1 MIRFMSNMP
10 IFRRMIMA
18 FIFATL
24 IPGMV
29 IALLGGFFINSFQ
42 NQGLAVRT
50 SFDAQSLASD
60 ENANLQR
67 MNALLQ
73 AKFYQIFASES
84 QAVTDPSLF
93 ASGGLVDGEIRAL
106 ESDFDRNLPVYQN
119 QYELATSSNMANV
132 LSILRS
138 NDAQNAQGI
147 VNSQQQALNAV
158 LGRTGWWAEY
168 KSYQDQLANNLE
180 KLQTDLQTAK
190 YLSPTQL
197 KDDYQTNYALLHQ
210 SILYFTNLRNNWQ
223 QVQQAAVDM
232 GKAVTSVGSAQVVP
246 IFVATAGALVLII
259 LVIILTGYIVNQT
272 ITRPLS
278 QLATI
283 TSRINEG
290 KMETRAVVNGRDEIS
305 VVATAMNGMLNNIVH
320 LMQDAQTQRDRL
332 QARVEKLVSEVCNVG
347 EGDLQVQAEVTSDAL
362 GVLADSFN
370 YMVEE
375 LSSLVVR
382 VKMMA
387 HEVENSTTMTFQSM
401 VQLVGNGDIQIQ
413 QIGRA
418 AQEVQSMAD
427 VNRQVAERAQALH
440 IIADDALLMA
450 EAGRESVQQTLEGMG
465 RIQTYVQD
473 TSSKVQALGDS
484 SREIDNI
491 VGVISTIA
499 QQTNRLALDAAVQAA
514 TAGENGKGF
523 GAVAVDIRRLAE
535 RAKEQTNIITR
546 IVRGVGDEIDAAA
559 ISMKDTERETAI
571 GAQLAEQTGLALE
584 SIFGV
589 VERQGNEIE
598 VINQMANRQL
608 QSSNSVVR
616 IMQSVSES
624 TQQNS
629 TNTRGA
635 ARNME
640 HLARLAEQLLGS
652 VEAFKLR
659 ENIDYSPSA
668 HAMLPQA
675 QERRRAMNGNVVSG
689 SVAVSMQ
696 PVGANQPVLQSAQ
709 RRGAGS
715 GPLGFPSLTPSGPVT
730 PPPFQRGAS
739 GGLSNMGQGGNSQP
753 LWNANSVPA
762 SPSNPSQPGG
772 GQSAYPRNGGSG
784 QASSSQP
791 ARNANNS
798 PVSQPGNGPRNGGSG
813 PIGPSNMS
821 QMTGGPRSAGSSGS
835 GPIGPA
841 NPGQRNTGSG
851 PIGPANPGQRNAG
864 SGPIGPSNMGQV
876 TGGPRGAGNA
886 SSGPIGPANPG
897 QRNAGSGP
905 IGPANPGQRGV
916 GSGPIGPANPG
927 PANGG
932 QPYPRSNGAEP
943 VADANQDQNR
953 QSRLRQTRL
962 QRPSAPPEKQ

>member
-24 IPGMV
+24 IPGVV
-29 IALLGGFFINSFQ
+29 IALLGVFYINSFQ
-42 NQGLAVRT
+42 NQGQAVRT

-84 QAVTDPSLF
+84 KGVTDASLF

-106 ESDFDRNLPVYQN
+106 EADFDRNLPLYQN

-147 VNSQQQALNAV
+147 INSQQQALNAV
-158 LGRTGWWAEY
+158 LGSSGWTQY
-168 KSYQDQLANNLE
+168 KSDQNNLATKLE
-180 KLQTDLQTAK
+180 GLQTDLQKGT
-190 YLSPTQL
+190 YLAPDAL
-197 KDDYQTNYALLHQ
+197 NGEYQTDYALLYKAIY
-210 SILYFTNLRNNWQ
+210 SFTNLRNNWQ

-232 GKAVTSVGSAQVVP
+232 GKAVTSVGSAQVIP
-246 IFVATAGALVLII
+246 IFVATVGALVLII

-278 QLATI
+278 QLATT

-305 VVATAMNGMLNNIVH
+305 VVANAMNGMLNNIVH

-535 RAKEQTNIITR
+535 RAKEQTNIIAR

-571 GAQLAEQTGLALE
+571 GAQLAEQTGQALE

-589 VERQGNEIE
+589 VERQGSEIE

-616 IMQSVSES
+616 IMQSVSE
-624 TQQNS
+624 
-629 TNTRGA
+629 
-635 ARNME
+635 
-640 HLARLAEQLLGS
+640 
-652 VEAFKLR
+652 
-659 ENIDYSPSA
+659 
-668 HAMLPQA
+668 
-675 QERRRAMNGNVVSG
+675 
-689 SVAVSMQ
+689 
-696 PVGANQPVLQSAQ
+696 
-709 RRGAGS
+709 
-715 GPLGFPSLTPSGPVT
+715 
-730 PPPFQRGAS
+730 
-739 GGLSNMGQGGNSQP
+739 
-753 LWNANSVPA
+753 
-762 SPSNPSQPGG
+762 
-772 GQSAYPRNGGSG
+772 
-784 QASSSQP
+784 
-791 ARNANNS
+791 
-798 PVSQPGNGPRNGGSG
+798 
-813 PIGPSNMS
+813 
-821 QMTGGPRSAGSSGS
+821 
-835 GPIGPA
+835 
-841 NPGQRNTGSG
+841 
-851 PIGPANPGQRNAG
+851 
-864 SGPIGPSNMGQV
+864 
-876 TGGPRGAGNA
+876 
-886 SSGPIGPANPG
+886 
-897 QRNAGSGP
+897 
-905 IGPANPGQRGV
+905 
-916 GSGPIGPANPG
+916 
-927 PANGG
+927 
-932 QPYPRSNGAEP
+932 
-943 VADANQDQNR
+943 
-953 QSRLRQTRL
+953 
-962 QRPSAPPEKQ
+962 

>member
-24 IPGMV
+24 IPALV
-29 IALLGGFFINSFQ
+29 IALLGVFYINSFQ
-42 NQGLAVRT
+42 NQGQAVRT
-50 SFDAQSLASD
+50 SFDAQSLASS

-84 QAVTDPSLF
+84 DVVTDPSLF
-93 ASGGLVDGEIRAL
+93 ASGGLVGGEIRAL
-106 ESDFDRNLPVYQN
+106 EADFDRNLQVYETN
-119 QYELATSSNMANV
+119 YALADSSNMAAV
-132 LSILRS
+132 RGILQS
-138 NDAQNAQGI
+138 NDSQNAQST
-147 VNSQQQALNAV
+147 VDNQERSLNEV
-158 LGRTGWWAEY
+158 LGTGGWTRYKGFQDTLATRLDALQAQLQGGTVMAPSQLKAEY
-168 KSYQDQLANNLE
+168 
-180 KLQTDLQTAK
+180 QTD
-190 YLSPTQL
+190 YS
-197 KDDYQTNYALLHQ
+197 LLHQ
-210 SILYFTNLRNNWQ
+210 AISSFTNLRNNWQ
-223 QVQQAAVDM
+223 QIEQVAVKM
-232 GKAVTSVGSAQVVP
+232 GKDVTTVGSAQVMP
-246 IFVATAGALVLII
+246 IFVATAGAFLLII

-272 ITRPLS
+272 ITRPLTE
-278 QLATI
+278 LATI
-283 TSRINEG
+283 TARINEG
-290 KMETRAVVNGRDEIS
+290 KMETRAPVAGRDEIA
-305 VVATAMNGMLNNIVH
+305 VVATALNGMLNNVVH

-418 AQEVQSMAD
+418 AQEVETMAD
-427 VNRQVAERAQALH
+427 VNRQVAERAQLLH
-440 IIADDALLMA
+440 EIADEALLTA
-450 EAGRESVQQTLEGMG
+450 QAGRESVRQTLEGME
-465 RIQTYVQD
+465 RVQTYVQD
-473 TSSKVQALGDS
+473 TSTKVQALGDS

-535 RAKEQTNIITR
+535 RAKEQTNIIAR
-546 IVRGVGDEIDAAA
+546 IVRGVSDEIDAAA

-571 GAQLAEQTGLALE
+571 GAQLAEQTGQALE

-589 VERQGNEIE
+589 VERQGGEIDI
-598 VINQMANRQL
+598 INQMANRQL

-616 IMQSVSES
+616 IMQSVSET

-629 TNTRGA
+629 SSTRGA

-659 ENIDYSPSA
+659 ENIDYSPNA
-668 HAMLPQA
+668 HALLPQA
-675 QERRRAMNGNVVSG
+675 QQERRRTMNAMSGNVVSG
-689 SVAVSMQ
+689 SLAMQ
-696 PVGANQPVLQSAQ
+696 PVGAGQGMAQ
-709 RRGAGS
+709 LPRRGGTS
-715 GPLGFPSLTPSGPVT
+715 GPLAPGFPSLNPPSGPIT
-730 PPPFQRGAS
+730 QPPFQRG
-739 GGLSNMGQGGNSQP
+739 GN
-753 LWNANSVPA
+753 
-762 SPSNPSQPGG
+762 
-772 GQSAYPRNGGSG
+772 
-784 QASSSQP
+784 
-791 ARNANNS
+791 
-798 PVSQPGNGPRNGGSG
+798 SG
-813 PIGPSNMS
+813 PIGPSNFG
-821 QMTGGPRSAGSSGS
+821 QQGGNSGYVNTPPS
-835 GPIGPA
+835 GPV
-841 NPGQRNTGSG
+841 
-851 PIGPANPGQRNAG
+851 
-864 SGPIGPSNMGQV
+864 GPSRYGQ
-876 TGGPRGAGNA
+876 P
-886 SSGPIGPANPG
+886 SSGPIGPANFVQPPTGPTGPANFVQPPTGPTGPANSG
-897 QRNAGSGP
+897 QPGSGP
-905 IGPANPGQRGV
+905 AFPRRN
-916 GSGPIGPANPG
+916 GS
-927 PANGG
+927 
-932 QPYPRSNGAEP
+932 EP
-943 VADANQDQNR
+943 LGEANQDPTR

-962 QRPSAPPEKQ
+962 QRPTTPPER

>member
-24 IPGMV
+24 IPGLV
-29 IALLGGFFINSFQ
+29 IALLGVFYINSFQ
-42 NQGLAVRT
+42 SQGQAVRT

-106 ESDFDRNLPVYQN
+106 EADFDRNLPLYKN
-119 QYELATSSNMANV
+119 QYELSTSTSMANV
-132 LSILRS
+132 VSILRS
-138 NDAQNAQGI
+138 NDSQNAQTI
-147 VNSQQQALNAV
+147 INNQAQALDQV
-158 LGRTGWWAEY
+158 LGSTGWWAQY
-168 KSYQDQLANNLE
+168 KGYQDQLANRLE
-180 KLQTDLQTAK
+180 TLQTDLQNGK
-190 YLSPTQL
+190 YLPKLTVLPDEYQR
-197 KDDYQTNYALLHQ
+197 DYGLLHQ

-223 QVQQAAVDM
+223 QVQQTAVDM
-232 GKAVTSVGSAQVVP
+232 GKAVTSVGSAQVLP
-246 IFVATAGALVLII
+246 IFVATAGALGLII

-272 ITRPLS
+272 ITRPLG

-283 TSRINEG
+283 TTRINEG
-290 KMETRAVVNGRDEIS
+290 KMETRAPVNGRDEI
-305 VVATAMNGMLNNIVH
+305 ATVSNAMNGMLNNIVH

-418 AQEVQSMAD
+418 AQEVENMAD

-440 IIADDALLMA
+440 MIADEALLTA

-535 RAKEQTNIITR
+535 RAKDQTNIIAR
-546 IVRGVGDEIDAAA
+546 IVRGVSEEIDAAA

-571 GAQLAEQTGLALE
+571 GVQLAEQTGQALE

-589 VERQGNEIE
+589 VERQGGEID

-616 IMQSVSES
+616 IMQSVSEA

-629 TNTRGA
+629 TNTRNA

-668 HAMLPQA
+668 PTLQA
-675 QERRRAMNGNVVSG
+675 QERRRGVRGNVVPG

-696 PVGANQPVLQSAQ
+696 PVGAGQQAPQIAQ
-709 RRGAGS
+709 RSSANTS
-715 GPLGFPSLTPSGPVT
+715 GPLGFPTLNPSGPIT
-730 PPPFQRGAS
+730 SPFQRGGNS
-739 GGLSNMGQGGNSQP
+739 GPSSMGQPGSSQP
-753 LWNANSVPA
+753 AWNANTLPA
-762 SPSNPSQPGG
+762 SPSNA
-772 GQSAYPRNGGSG
+772 GQMGSG
-784 QASSSQP
+784 QP
-791 ARNANNS
+791 Y
-798 PVSQPGNGPRNGGSG
+798 PP
-813 PIGPSNMS
+813 
-821 QMTGGPRSAGSSGS
+821 
-835 GPIGPA
+835 
-841 NPGQRNTGSG
+841 RNTGSG
-851 PIGPANPGQRNAG
+851 PIGPSNRGQMGNGQPYPPRNMG
-864 SGPIGPSNMGQV
+864 SGPIGPSNLGQ
-876 TGGPRGAGNA
+876 
-886 SSGPIGPANPG
+886 
-897 QRNAGSGP
+897 AGS
-905 IGPANPGQRGV
+905 
-916 GSGPIGPANPG
+916 
-927 PANGG
+927 G
-932 QPYPRSNGAEP
+932 QPYPRSNSGEP
-943 VADANQDQNR
+943 VGDANQDPNR

-962 QRPSAPPEKQ
+962 QRPSTPPEK

>member
-29 IALLGGFFINSFQ
+29 IALLGVFYINSFQ
-42 NQGLAVRT
+42 NQGQAVRT
-50 SFDAQSLASD
+50 SFDAQSLASSED
-60 ENANLQR
+60 ANLQR

-84 QAVTDPSLF
+84 QVVTDPSLF

-106 ESDFDRNLPVYQN
+106 EADFDRNLPLYKS
-119 QYELATSSNMANV
+119 QYDLSSSPNMANV
-132 LSILRS
+132 LSILRT
-138 NDAQNAQGI
+138 NDTQNAQSI
-147 VNSQQQALNAV
+147 IDSQKQALSEV
-158 LGRTGWWAEY
+158 LSPDGWTQY

-180 KLQTDLQTAK
+180 SLQKDLQRGVYLTPEKLNGEYQTD
-190 YLSPTQL
+190 
-197 KDDYQTNYALLHQ
+197 YALLHK
-210 SILYFTNLRNNWQ
+210 SILSFTNLRNDWQ
-223 QVQQAAVDM
+223 EVSQAAVKM
-232 GKAVTSVGSAQVVP
+232 GKDVTTVGSAQVLP
-246 IFVATAGALVLII
+246 IFVATAGAFLLII
-259 LVIILTGYIVNQT
+259 LVIIMTGYIVNQT

-283 TSRINEG
+283 TTRINEG
-290 KMETRAVVNGRDEIS
+290 KTETRAVVSGRDEIA
-305 VVATAMNGMLNNIVH
+305 VVANAMNGMLNNIVH

-401 VQLVGNGDIQIQ
+401 VQLVGTGDVQIQ

-418 AQEVQSMAD
+418 AQEVENMAD
-427 VNRQVAERAQALH
+427 VNRQVAERAQSLH
-440 IIADDALLMA
+440 MIADEARMTA
-450 EAGRESVQQTLEGMG
+450 QAGRESVQQTLEGMG

-473 TSSKVQALGDS
+473 TSTKVQALGDS

-535 RAKEQTNIITR
+535 RAKDQTNIIAR
-546 IVRGVGDEIDAAA
+546 IVRGVSEEIDAAA

-571 GAQLAEQTGLALE
+571 GAQLAEQTGQTLE

-589 VERQGNEIE
+589 VERQGGEIDI
-598 VINQMANRQL
+598 INQMANRQL

-616 IMQSVSES
+616 IMQSVAES
-624 TQQNS
+624 TQQSS
-629 TNTRGA
+629 TNTRSA

-659 ENIDYSPSA
+659 ENIDYSPNA
-668 HAMLPQA
+668 HALLPQA
-675 QERRRAMNGNVVSG
+675 QERRRAMANGMPG
-689 SVAVSMQ
+689 ALPAPMQ
-696 PVGANQPVLQSAQ
+696 PVGAGQGSPQ
-709 RRGAGS
+709 RRGGVTSGPLAPGFPPLSPTTPPPLQRGNMGGPLNQGQMGGPQYPRNPSGPISGPIGPSNGGPAGS
-715 GPLGFPSLTPSGPVT
+715 GPLYSHNL
-730 PPPFQRGAS
+730 
-739 GGLSNMGQGGNSQP
+739 
-753 LWNANSVPA
+753 
-762 SPSNPSQPGG
+762 
-772 GQSAYPRNGGSG
+772 
-784 QASSSQP
+784 
-791 ARNANNS
+791 
-798 PVSQPGNGPRNGGSG
+798 GSG
-813 PIGPSNMS
+813 PIGPSN
-821 QMTGGPRSAGSSGS
+821 GGPAGSGPLYPRNPGS

-841 NPGQRNTGSG
+841 NGGQF
-851 PIGPANPGQRNAG
+851 NP
-864 SGPIGPSNMGQV
+864 
-876 TGGPRGAGNA
+876 
-886 SSGPIGPANPG
+886 
-897 QRNAGSGP
+897 
-905 IGPANPGQRGV
+905 
-916 GSGPIGPANPG
+916 
-927 PANGG
+927 G
-932 QPYPRSNGAEP
+932 QPYPRGNGNEQTG
-943 VADANQDQNR
+943 DAGQDQSK
-953 QSRLRQTRL
+953 QGKFRQTRL
-962 QRPSAPPEKQ
+962 QRPATPPDRQ

>member
-1 MIRFMSNMP
+1 MIRFLSNMP

-24 IPGMV
+24 IPGLV
-29 IALLGGFFINSFQ
+29 IALLGVFYINSFQ
-42 NQGLAVRT
+42 SQGQAVRT
-50 SFDAQSLASD
+50 SFDAQSLASN

-106 ESDFDRNLPVYQN
+106 EADFNRNLPLYSQ
-119 QYELATSSNMANV
+119 QYELSSSPNMANV
-132 LSILRS
+132 VTILKS
-138 NDAQNAQGI
+138 NDAQNAQTIINNQGE
-147 VNSQQQALNAV
+147 ALDQV
-158 LGRTGWWAEY
+158 TGTNGLWAKY
-168 KSYQDQLANNLE
+168 KNDQDKLANNLE
-180 KLQTDLQTAK
+180 KLQGDLQRGQ
-190 YLSPTQL
+190 YLSKFVELPNEYQ
-197 KDDYQTNYALLHQ
+197 KDYGLLHQ
-210 SILYFTNLRNNWQ
+210 SILDFTNLRNNWQ

-232 GKAVTSVGSAQVVP
+232 GKAVTSVGTAQVLP
-246 IFVATAGALVLII
+246 IFVATLGALVLII

-272 ITRPLS
+272 ITRPLG

-283 TSRINEG
+283 TTRINEG
-290 KMETRAVVNGRDEIS
+290 KMETRAPVTGRDEI
-305 VVATAMNGMLNNIVH
+305 ATVSNAMNGMLNNIVH

-401 VQLVGNGDIQIQ
+401 VQLVGNGDVQIQ

-418 AQEVQSMAD
+418 TQEVENMAD
-427 VNRQVAERAQALH
+427 MNRQVAERAQALH
-440 IIADDALLMA
+440 MIADEALLTA
-450 EAGRESVQQTLEGMG
+450 EAGRESLQQTLEGIG

-546 IVRGVGDEIDAAA
+546 IVRGVSEEIDAAA
-559 ISMKDTERETAI
+559 VSMKDTERETAI
-571 GAQLAEQTGLALE
+571 GAQLASQTGQALE
-584 SIFGV
+584 SIFNV
-589 VERQGNEIE
+589 IERQGGEID
-598 VINQMANRQL
+598 VINQMSNRQL
-608 QSSNSVVR
+608 QSTNSVVR
-616 IMQSVSES
+616 IMQSVSEA

-629 TNTRGA
+629 TNTRSA

-659 ENIDYSPSA
+659 ENIDYVPSTPTMQ
-668 HAMLPQA
+668 AMPQD
-675 QERRRAMNGNVVSG
+675 RRRNVSGNIVPG

-696 PVGANQPVLQSAQ
+696 PVGAGQPSSPGLRGSNTSGPLGFPPLEPMGPATSPFPRSNSNTPLNMGQPGSSQPAWNMNMLPAGPTNAGQ
-709 RRGAGS
+709 PGNSQGYAPRGAGS
-715 GPLGFPSLTPSGPVT
+715 GPIGP
-730 PPPFQRGAS
+730 A
-739 GGLSNMGQGGNSQP
+739 
-753 LWNANSVPA
+753 NA
-762 SPSNPSQPGG
+762 G
-772 GQSAYPRNGGSG
+772 
-784 QASSSQP
+784 
-791 ARNANNS
+791 
-798 PVSQPGNGPRNGGSG
+798 QPGNGQGYAPRGAGSGPIGPSQMGNGQGYPARNGGSG
-813 PIGPSNMS
+813 PIGPAHM
-821 QMTGGPRSAGSSGS
+821 GL
-835 GPIGPA
+835 
-841 NPGQRNTGSG
+841 PG
-851 PIGPANPGQRNAG
+851 
-864 SGPIGPSNMGQV
+864 
-876 TGGPRGAGNA
+876 
-886 SSGPIGPANPG
+886 
-897 QRNAGSGP
+897 
-905 IGPANPGQRGV
+905 
-916 GSGPIGPANPG
+916 
-927 PANGG
+927 NGT
-932 QPYPRSNGAEP
+932 PYPRPNGVEP
-943 VADANQDQNR
+943 ANDANQEPGR
-953 QSRLRQTRL
+953 QSKLRQTRL
-962 QRPSAPPEKQ
+962 QRPPEK